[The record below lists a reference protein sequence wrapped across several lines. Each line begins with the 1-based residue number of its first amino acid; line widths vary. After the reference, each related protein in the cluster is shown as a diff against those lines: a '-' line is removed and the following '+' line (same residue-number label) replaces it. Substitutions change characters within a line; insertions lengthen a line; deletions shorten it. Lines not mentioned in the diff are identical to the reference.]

1 MVMPDMYFGM
11 IANLGAVLL
20 LVLILKTLNK
30 VTINLT
36 WLLGTLF
43 ILFCY
48 FLALFK
54 GKELISLDLVF
65 SDLKWNWSGKI
76 VAITV
81 WALVLVSL
89 AAFKSDFKIKE
100 AGFTFS
106 QNEGSIKP
114 AMLVLSLFIALQVI
128 VTLSLGDGPNY
139 DFETLLYQALIPGL
153 DEEPMFRGVLLFC
166 FSLAVV
172 SSRINFFGSQINIAG
187 LLLVL
192 LFGLVHGVMYID
204 GEWHLSAF
212 RIVLTGSYGFIL
224 LWLRERTGSLVF
236 PIVAHNMVNF
246 VGQLV

>member
-11 IANLGAVLL
+11 IANLGVVLL

-81 WALVLVSL
+81 WALVLASL

-166 FSLAVV
+166 FSLA
-172 SSRINFFGSQINIAG
+172 RK
-187 LLLVL
+187 
-192 LFGLVHGVMYID
+192 
-204 GEWHLSAF
+204 
-212 RIVLTGSYGFIL
+212 
-224 LWLRERTGSLVF
+224 
-236 PIVAHNMVNF
+236 
-246 VGQLV
+246 

>member
-1 MVMPDMYFGM
+1 MPDMYFG
-11 IANLGAVLL
+11 ILSNLGVVLL
-20 LVLILKTLNK
+20 LVLILKAFSK

-36 WLLGTLF
+36 WLLATLL

-54 GKELISLDLVF
+54 GKEFISLDLLF
-65 SDLKWNWSGKI
+65 TDLKWNWSGKI
-76 VAITV
+76 VAITL
-81 WALVLVSL
+81 WALVLALL
-89 AAFKSDFKIKE
+89 AAFKSDFKIKD
-100 AGFTFS
+100 AGFTLR

-114 AMLVLSLFIALQVI
+114 ALVVLTLFVALQII
-128 VTLSLGDGPNY
+128 VTLSLGNGPNF

-172 SSRINFFGSQINIAG
+172 SSRINFFGSPINIAG

-204 GEWHLSAF
+204 GEWHFSAF